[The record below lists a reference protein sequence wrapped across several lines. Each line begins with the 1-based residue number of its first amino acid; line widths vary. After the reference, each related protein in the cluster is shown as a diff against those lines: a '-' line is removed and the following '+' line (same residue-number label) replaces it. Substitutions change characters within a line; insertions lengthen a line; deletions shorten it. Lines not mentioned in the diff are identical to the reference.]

1 MGLKQKNQC
10 FAGLLLVLL
19 VSPSCLAFSLRNLI
33 SPVEKSSEVE
43 GRQFSDDPI
52 MNYAAWGF
60 IAGLMDYFIR
70 DAIAMSAT
78 TTTTTTTAATTAAT
92 TTTTT
97 AASASKKRNKHKNR
111 KNKNKNKHNKH
122 QKEKEEVEVTEEVE
136 DMEADVE
143 EVATDME

>member
-1 MGLKQKNQC
+1 MGSGLSTLPKPTFPAFQIFPAFKVVKMGLKQRNQC
-10 FAGLLLVLL
+10 LAAILLVLL

-78 TTTTTTTAATTAAT
+78 TTTTTTTAATTAVT

-97 AASASKKRNKHKNR
+97 AAS
-111 KNKNKNKHNKH
+111 
-122 QKEKEEVEVTEEVE
+122 
-136 DMEADVE
+136 
-143 EVATDME
+143 